1 MKTDSLYGI
10 KVVLQK
16 DLTNVECWN
25 CTDGSTGTIPA
36 GNTIEVCHVNDATHT
51 TIQVESGPA
60 LTCVDRYIEP
70 PQPPACSRK
79 PGLMG
84 LKLNLKPDGSEPQ
97 NVYGY
102 RFIVPNKMLRE
113 ATGLP
118 YPEKTRDLV
127 GEIMAA
133 ESGELDDNQMR
144 ETIKA
149 LKADGSFKG
158 LQGWWGREAARL
170 GV

>member
-1 MKTDSLYGI
+1 MKPESLYNI

-16 DLTNVECWN
+16 DLVDVECWN

-36 GNTIEVCHVNDATHT
+36 GTTIEVCNVNDATHT
-51 TIQVESGPA
+51 TICVEEGPA

-84 LKLNLKPDGSEPQ
+84 LKLNKHADGSEPQ

-102 RFIVPNKMLRE
+102 RFIIPNAILRA

-118 YPEKTRDLV
+118 YPDKTRDLV

-133 ESGELDDNQMR
+133 ESGELDDEQMK

-149 LKADGSFKG
+149 LKADGTFKG

>member
-1 MKTDSLYGI
+1 MKSDSLYNL

-25 CTDGSTGTIPA
+25 CIDDSTGTIPA
-36 GNTIEVCHVNDATHT
+36 GTTIEVCHVNDATHT

-60 LTCVDRYIEP
+60 LICVDRYYQ
-70 PQPPACSRK
+70 PQPPACSIK

-84 LKLNLKPDGSEPQ
+84 LKLNLKPDGSKPQ
-97 NVYGY
+97 QKHGF
-102 RFIVPNKMLRE
+102 RFIIPNAMLRA

-118 YPEKTRDLV
+118 YPDRTRDLV

-133 ESGELDDNQMR
+133 ESGELDDDELR

-149 LKADGSFKG
+149 LKADGSFRG